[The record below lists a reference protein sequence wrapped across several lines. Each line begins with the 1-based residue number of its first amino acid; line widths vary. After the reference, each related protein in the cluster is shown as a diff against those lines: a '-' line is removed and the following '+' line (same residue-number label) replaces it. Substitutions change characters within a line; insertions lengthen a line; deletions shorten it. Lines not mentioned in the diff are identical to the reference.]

1 MNDVIQILKKDG
13 FEGFISVENLMKS
26 HKIIP
31 TDSGVYLF
39 LRLNNS
45 EPEFLEQ
52 GTGGFFKRKTPKNPN
67 VSVAELRD
75 NWISNEAIVYI
86 GKAKSLKTRLSSYLR
101 FGEGKFATHWGG
113 RYIWQLKDS
122 RELIVCWKTMDE
134 DPRVV
139 EEKMIAKFKEEH
151 GGRRPFANL
160 ID

>member
-1 MNDVIQILKKDG
+1 MNDVIQTLKKDG

-31 TDSGVYLF
+31 TYRGVYLF

-86 GKAKSLKTRLSSYLR
+86 GKGKSLKTRLSSYLR

>member
-31 TDSGVYLF
+31 TYSGVYLF

-45 EPEFLEQ
+45 EPEFLER

-75 NWISNEAIVYI
+75 YKNGICILTHPRGGEFFFFF
-86 GKAKSLKTRLSSYLR
+86 SLPIQFFLLTFVAVKQLAMTYQTTIAQQRNFDSFAFFSALYLVVSDILL
-101 FGEGKFATHWGG
+101 THTHTTG
-113 RYIWQLKDS
+113 
-122 RELIVCWKTMDE
+122 V
-134 DPRVV
+134 
-139 EEKMIAKFKEEH
+139 
-151 GGRRPFANL
+151 
-160 ID
+160 